1 MKQKTFLLIKI
12 RMLLLAVLFTLAAIA
27 PGAVVYAEDGG
38 MVEYTV
44 QSGDCLYKIAQRML
58 GDGNR
63 WNEIY
68 QANKKKISDPS
79 LIYIGQVFVIPAD
92 DASATEQA
100 EAENLADEIY
110 DHAAE
115 VEPTITSQLKSLEN
129 DQAKLIGLEH
139 RLKTKESL
147 SRKILKDAHDMEV
160 TPQEAASTIHD
171 AIRYTFV
178 IDEDSYVTKGNTL
191 TAFKNYWADDSRA
204 YQGINTNFKDANGTV
219 FELQFHTP
227 ESFDTKE
234 SKTHD
239 LYEIIRDE
247 NSTAEEKAEATQ
259 KHDELFKLIPV
270 PEGVRD
276 LQYQLQ

>member
-1 MKQKTFLLIKI
+1 
-12 RMLLLAVLFTLAAIA
+12 
-27 PGAVVYAEDGG
+27 
-38 MVEYTV
+38 
-44 QSGDCLYKIAQRML
+44 
-58 GDGNR
+58 
-63 WNEIY
+63 
-68 QANKKKISDPS
+68 
-79 LIYIGQVFVIPAD
+79 
-92 DASATEQA
+92 
-100 EAENLADEIY
+100 
-110 DHAAE
+110 
-115 VEPTITSQLKSLEN
+115 
-129 DQAKLIGLEH
+129 
-139 RLKTKESL
+139 
-147 SRKILKDAHDMEV
+147 MEV

-178 IDEDSYVTKGNTL
+178 IDEDSYVTLTKKIIDELVTKGNTL